1 MLPIIQP
8 VDRTILEKELNKDVF
23 VRKTHYGIN
32 QIYIITHQNA
42 PNVLREIGRLREATF
57 RDAGGGTGKEMDLDE
72 FDLNENPYKQLIVW
86 NPRDREIIG
95 GYRFL
100 ELADIKRKH
109 DGNFDLATSEL
120 FHFSEKF
127 VKEFMPYTIELGRSF
142 VQTPYQPSSKNRK
155 GLFSLDNIW
164 DGLGVLVVDNPN
176 LKYYF
181 GKVTMYRSF
190 NIFARDLILY
200 FMHKHFP
207 DKEKLVYPIESLPI
221 TTDIDKLKSILT
233 ADDYATDFKLL
244 FRNIRALGEN
254 IPPLINSYMNISP
267 TMRTFGTT
275 LNKHF
280 GEVEETGI
288 MVTVADIYQSKKE
301 RHIISYIKEKHER

>member
-8 VDRTILEKELNKDVF
+8 IDRKILEKELNDDVF
-23 VRKTHYGIN
+23 VRKTNYGN
-32 QIYIITHQNA
+32 NLIYIITCHNA
-42 PNVLREIGRLREATF
+42 PNVLKEIGRLREVTF
-57 RDAGGGTGKEMDLDE
+57 RDAGGGTGKELDLDE

-86 NPRDREIIG
+86 NPRDKEIIG
-95 GYRFL
+95 GYRYL
-100 ELADIKRKH
+100 ELENIKRKP
-109 DGNFDLATSEL
+109 DGKFDIATSEL
-120 FHFSEKF
+120 FNFSDKF
-127 VKEFMPYTIELGRSF
+127 VRDYMPYTIELGRSF

-176 LKYYF
+176 LRYYF

-190 NIFARDLILY
+190 NIKARDLILY
-200 FMHKHFP
+200 FMQKHFP

-221 TTDIDKLKSILT
+221 TTNIAELKSILT
-233 ADDYATDFKLL
+233 ADDYATDYKNL
-244 FRNIRALGEN
+244 FRNVRALGEN

-267 TMRTFGTT
+267 SMQTFGTS
-275 LNKHF
+275 LNPHF

-288 MVTVADIYQSKKE
+288 LVSVGDIYHSKKE
-301 RHIISYIKEKHER
+301 RHIVSYLKEKSER

>member
-8 VDRTILEKELNKDVF
+8 VDKAILEKELNKNVY
-23 VRKTHYGIN
+23 VRKTNYGNN
-32 QIYIITHQNA
+32 QIFIVTHHNS
-42 PNVLREIGRLREATF
+42 PNVVREIGRLREVTF
-57 RDAGGGTGKEMDLDE
+57 RDAGAGTGKEIDLDE

-95 GYRFL
+95 GYRYI
-100 ELADIKRKH
+100 ELAAVKRKS

-127 VKEFMPYTIELGRSF
+127 INEFMPYTIELGRSF
-142 VQTPYQPSSKNRK
+142 VYTPYQPSSKNRK

-190 NIFARDLILY
+190 NIKARDLILF

-207 DKEKLVYPIESLPI
+207 DNERLVYPIESLPI
-221 TTDIDKLKSILT
+221 TTKEAELQSILT
-233 ADDYATDFKLL
+233 SSDYKTDYKILSHKV
-244 FRNIRALGEN
+244 RALGEN

-267 TMRTFGTT
+267 TMRTFGTSP
-275 LNKHF
+275 NPGF

-288 MVTVADIYQSKKE
+288 LVNVADIYPSKKE
-301 RHIISYIKEKHER
+301 RHIVSYLNEKNER

>member
-8 VDRTILEKELNKDVF
+8 VDRNIIEKELNKDVF
-23 VRKTHYGIN
+23 VRKTNYGNN
-32 QIYIITHQNA
+32 QIFIITHFNA
-42 PNVLREIGRLREATF
+42 PNVLREIGRLREVTF

-72 FDLNENPYKQLIVW
+72 FDLNDNPYKQLIVW

-95 GYRFL
+95 GYRFI
-100 ELADIKRKH
+100 ELANIKRKA

-120 FHFSEKF
+120 FKLSEKF
-127 VKEFMPYTIELGRSF
+127 IKEYMPYTIELGRSF

-164 DGLGVLVVDNPN
+164 DGLGVFVVDNPN

-190 NIFARDLILY
+190 NIKARDLLLY

-207 DKEKLVYPIESLPI
+207 DSENLVSPIESLPI
-221 TTDIDKLKSILT
+221 ITDEAELKSILT
-233 ADDYATDFKLL
+233 ADDYATDYKLL

-267 TMRTFGTT
+267 TMRTFGTS
-275 LNKHF
+275 LNLHF
-280 GEVEETGI
+280 GDVEETGI
-288 MVTVADIYQSKKE
+288 MVNVADIYNSKKE
-301 RHIISYIKEKHER
+301 RHIVSYIKEKNER